1 MDLKGIGKP
10 IDPLPVINR
19 ERVERSISSEKASD
33 REGNGQASYDG
44 NEKQHPPMTE
54 EQFQQA
60 IEHLRNLPAV
70 KDNHL
75 EVIAEVREDKRIVIL
90 REPNGK
96 VIRRIRENELWTLQ
110 AVKDSDKGQLLSRSA

>member
-19 ERVERSISSEKASD
+19 ERVERSLSSEKTSD

-60 IEHLRNLPAV
+60 LEHLRNLPAV
-70 KDNHL
+70 KDNQL
-75 EVIAEVREDKRIVIL
+75 EVIAEMRDEKRVVIL
-90 REPNGK
+90 KEPSGK
-96 VIRRIRENELWTLQ
+96 VLRRIMENELWTLQ
-110 AVKDSDKGQLLSRSA
+110 VVKDSDKGQLLRRSA